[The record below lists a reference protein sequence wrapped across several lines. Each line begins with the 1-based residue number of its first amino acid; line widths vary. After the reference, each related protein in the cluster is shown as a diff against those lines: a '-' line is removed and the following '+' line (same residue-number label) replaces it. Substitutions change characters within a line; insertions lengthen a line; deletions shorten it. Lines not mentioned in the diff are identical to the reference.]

1 MHLRRVIQLLAA
13 ALALVGSQRALAEG
27 AREIAWKELAP
38 ASDVE
43 KLASMQVMALLRAA
57 PHGAADDVA
66 ASMQAIQPGMYGVID
81 ELDGELIA
89 LSGFDVPL
97 DFDRGASREFLLVPY
112 YGACIHAPPPP
123 PNQTVLVRSKTPV
136 KLGALSNAYVAAGT
150 LRVAQ
155 NSSSMGDSAYLL
167 ELTSLSRHK

>member
-1 MHLRRVIQLLAA
+1 MVLRRIIQLAAA
-13 ALALVGSQRALAEG
+13 ALALVGSQRALAED
-27 AREIAWKELAP
+27 AREIAWKQLAP

-43 KLASMQVMALLRAA
+43 KLASMQVMALLR
-57 PHGAADDVA
+57 AADDVA

-89 LSGFDVPL
+89 LSGFVVPL